1 MSGRRPP
8 SCSLQRT
15 TGCIVPTAPL
25 KETKALGS
33 RLADLVCT
41 DEGERQLSHVG
52 GAREPYRLD
61 LKAELVP
68 AGPRARDV
76 IFGGAVA
83 ASDDRA
89 ANLAAQR
96 ASLGLCSSY

>member
-1 MSGRRPP
+1 MSGRLPP

-25 KETKALGS
+25 NETEALGS

-41 DEGERQLSHVG
+41 DEGYHKSGRDNGEQ
-52 GAREPYRLD
+52 YRLY

-68 AGPRARDV
+68 ARPCA
-76 IFGGAVA
+76 
-83 ASDDRA
+83 
-89 ANLAAQR
+89 
-96 ASLGLCSSY
+96 

>member
-1 MSGRRPP
+1 M
-8 SCSLQRT
+8 
-15 TGCIVPTAPL
+15 PTAPL